1 MNQELEKLGL
11 SKNESSIYLFLL
23 KKGST
28 TTGSI
33 IKETGIA
40 NSRVYESIN
49 TLINKGLVTYNI
61 QKDGKHFQAA
71 DPKKFLDL
79 EEERQNKIKQILPSL
94 LKMQSFNQPETTS
107 AVYEGFE
114 GFKTAFKKIIEDC
127 PEGETI
133 HILGFSEQTFA
144 TSSLRTFVSNMN
156 LKSAAKKQKLKI
168 LLDHSAKKTL
178 GKDREKEKYTE
189 VRYMPEGYISPAAI
203 DVFQDSVYIFLWEE
217 KPFVFVIKNQK
228 IAESFKHYF
237 NFLWKIAKN

>member
-79 EEERQNKIKQILPSL
+79 EEERQDKIKQILPSL
-94 LKMQSFNQPETTS
+94 IKIQSLNQPETTS

-156 LKSAAKKQKLKI
+156 LKSAAKKHKLKI

-203 DVFQDSVYIFLWEE
+203 DVFQDQVYIFLWEE
-217 KPFVFVIKNQK
+217 KPFVFVIKNEK
-228 IAESFKHYF
+228 IAESFKQYF
-237 NFLWKIAKN
+237 NFLWKMAKN